1 MGDLTYRDMRPED
14 LSTVARLLNHAF
26 AVPPEGAKEWLASA
40 GHEHMRV
47 VSERPWTAPLACLL
61 RIPMAQYF
69 GGRSVPMLGIA
80 GVAVAPEARGRGLA
94 RWMMRECIRRAREE
108 GFALSGLYA
117 STQSLYR
124 QAGYEQ
130 AGHRFL
136 IRVALS
142 QIDVRD
148 RGGPVT
154 PLTDAE
160 DSEIRAC
167 YAAFA
172 SRFDGML
179 DRGPYVWGR
188 IRKFR
193 DETYHGFGVRD
204 SEGRLDGYVFLTQ
217 RRKPESG
224 RHDVILSDLVFLNG
238 AAGRRLLGFLADF
251 QTIGDDL
258 VFAAGPAHPALMLL
272 GQQRYRIEFK
282 GYWMIRVVDAAAA
295 LQARG
300 YAGTGK
306 VGVEIDDDLIE
317 QNRGVWT
324 VRSGDGAGRVER
336 GGTADVRA
344 TACGLAA
351 LYSGF
356 MSPGALALTGAVSGS
371 PEGLQ
376 RAAGI
381 FAGSTPWMTDFF

>member
-1 MGDLTYRDMRPED
+1 
-14 LSTVARLLNHAF
+14 
-26 AVPPEGAKEWLASA
+26 
-40 GHEHMRV
+40 
-47 VSERPWTAPLACLL
+47 
-61 RIPMAQYF
+61 
-69 GGRSVPMLGIA
+69 
-80 GVAVAPEARGRGLA
+80 
-94 RWMMRECIRRAREE
+94 
-108 GFALSGLYA
+108 
-117 STQSLYR
+117 
-124 QAGYEQ
+124 
-130 AGHRFL
+130 
-136 IRVALS
+136 
-142 QIDVRD
+142 
-148 RGGPVT
+148 
-154 PLTDAE
+154 
-160 DSEIRAC
+160 
-167 YAAFA
+167 
-172 SRFDGML
+172 FDGML

-317 QNRGVWT
+317 Q
-324 VRSGDGAGRVER
+324 
-336 GGTADVRA
+336 
-344 TACGLAA
+344 
-351 LYSGF
+351 
-356 MSPGALALTGAVSGS
+356 
-371 PEGLQ
+371 
-376 RAAGI
+376 
-381 FAGSTPWMTDFF
+381 